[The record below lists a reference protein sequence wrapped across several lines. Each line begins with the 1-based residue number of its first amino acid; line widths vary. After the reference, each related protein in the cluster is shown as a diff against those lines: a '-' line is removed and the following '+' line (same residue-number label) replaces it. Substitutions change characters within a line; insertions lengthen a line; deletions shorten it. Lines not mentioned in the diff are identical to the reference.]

1 MKFKR
6 TFTNGNGDK
15 ETEHRNVSVVTI
27 ISAVVLM
34 GVLVT
39 TGMGIGN
46 VLAEVDKIEG
56 KADRME
62 VIAQYDKLATKI
74 DSNKALYDVE
84 LKAINTKTD
93 YIFNILQ
100 QQYGAV
106 QVVTE

>member
-6 TFTNGNGDK
+6 TFKNGDGVI

-46 VLAEVDKIEG
+46 VLAEVDKIEA
-56 KADRME
+56 KADRTE

-74 DSNKALYDVE
+74 DTNKDLYDE
-84 LKAINTKTD
+84 KLKSIERNTD

-100 QQYGAV
+100 QQYGPV